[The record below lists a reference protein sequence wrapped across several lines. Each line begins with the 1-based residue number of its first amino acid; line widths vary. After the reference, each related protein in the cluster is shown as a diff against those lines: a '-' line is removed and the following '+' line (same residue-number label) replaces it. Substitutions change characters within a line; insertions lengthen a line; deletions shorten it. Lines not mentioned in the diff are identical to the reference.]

1 MVARRRKRPDDE
13 ARGTLRGASAASH
26 EQTVAHAMPDST
38 KAASCKFRKAAD
50 RVVLGAAVRAEVREA
65 AAGELAVPEAEVPGS
80 ADRPVL
86 DREAA
91 APGPA
96 DHPVLDR
103 EVAAPVPS
111 VPEVVLVMALTMT
124 CQRHATL
131 RVTFSSRAATASE
144 APKAG
149 RGVNR
154 RASAVATGLFSRAH
168 RLRRPSRQ

>member
-1 MVARRRKRPDDE
+1 LRGDVNVRMTKRV
-13 ARGTLRGASAASH
+13 RHYVGASAVSG
-26 EQTVAHAMPDST
+26 EQTVTHAMPDT
-38 KAASCKFRKAAD
+38 TMVASCKFRRAAD

-111 VPEVVLVMALTMT
+111 VPELSWS
-124 CQRHATL
+124 RHDPPGQW
-131 RVTFSSRAATASE
+131 R
-144 APKAG
+144 
-149 RGVNR
+149 
-154 RASAVATGLFSRAH
+154 
-168 RLRRPSRQ
+168 